1 MAGSIRQR
9 KDRGDETWEL
19 RVYIGRDNHG
29 RPKQRSVLFRGGKR
43 AAARELARLVTEQES
58 SPAAIPQEEARA
70 WGPST
75 TINQAIEGWK
85 ENGWADLSPKTVR
98 GYEEI
103 WERYVRET
111 IGVKRIATLNA
122 YEVEQY
128 LRHLKDQGAGR
139 DTVRRVRVVIGRACR
154 LAAKWSGGTLTNPV
168 ADTELPS
175 WPMSDRPEPVR
186 APEVAEVQA
195 LIRAAVDFD
204 TRFGAFVHLA
214 AASGMRRGEAC
225 AVRWT
230 DIDWEESTIR
240 VDKAIVAGKGGAV
253 VKDPKTK
260 ASIRTVSVG
269 NGTLTML
276 KELRSAQIQLAEV
289 CEVPFAEDGFV
300 FSTEPGGGLP
310 PHPEAM
316 SHTFIKVRRRAGI
329 AADVHLHSLRHF
341 QATILDPIIPESQK
355 QARMGWST
363 IRMARHYT
371 DGIATEDRRAAEH
384 VARVLDAAAD
394 EGDVAAPHVGQ
405 PAPAEANSSAA
416 RSPSR
421 LARSRSSATRG
432 TRI

>member
-9 KDRGDETWEL
+9 KDRGSDTWEL
-19 RVYIGRDNHG
+19 RVFIGRDDRG
-29 RPKQRSVLFRGGKR
+29 RPRQRSILFRGGKR
-43 AAARELARLVTEQES
+43 AAERELARLVTEQES

-70 WGPST
+70 WGSST
-75 TINQAIEGWK
+75 TINEAIEGWK

-103 WERYVRET
+103 WERYVRKT
-111 IGVKRIATLNA
+111 IGAKRIAGLNA
-122 YEVEQY
+122 FEIERYF
-128 LRHLKDQGAGR
+128 RNLKDQGAGR

-175 WPMSDRPEPVR
+175 WPMSEQPDPVR
-186 APEVAEVQA
+186 APEVAEVQG
-195 LIRAAVDFD
+195 LIRAAADFD
-204 TRFGAFVHLA
+204 ERFGAFVHLA
-214 AASGMRRGEAC
+214 AATGMRRGEAC
-225 AVRWT
+225 AIRWT
-230 DIDWEESTIR
+230 DIDWTDSTIR
-240 VDKAIVAGKGGAV
+240 VDKSIVAAKGGAI

-269 NGTLTML
+269 NGTLAIL
-276 KELRSAQIQLAEV
+276 EDLRSSQVQLAEV

-371 DGIATEDRRAAEH
+371 DGIATEDRRVAEH
-384 VARVLDAAAD
+384 VARVLDGTAG
-394 EGDVAAPHVGQ
+394 EGPVPAPHVGQ
-405 PAPAEANSSAA
+405 QVPAAA
-416 RSPSR
+416 DSPGER
-421 LARSRSSATRG
+421 
-432 TRI
+432 

>member
-9 KDRGDETWEL
+9 KDRGADTWEL
-19 RVYIGRDNHG
+19 RVFIGRDDQG
-29 RPKQRSVLFRGGKR
+29 RPKQRSILFRGGKR
-43 AAARELARLVTEQES
+43 AAEREMARLVTEQEC
-58 SPAAIPQEEARA
+58 SPAAVPQEKART
-70 WGPST
+70 WGSST

-103 WERYVRET
+103 WDRYVRNT
-111 IGVKRIATLNA
+111 IGAKHIAALNA
-122 YEVEQY
+122 FEVERY
-128 LRHLKDQGAGR
+128 FRNLKDQGAGR

-175 WPMSDRPEPVR
+175 WPMSEQPDPVR

-204 TRFGAFVHLA
+204 ERFGAFVHLA
-214 AASGMRRGEAC
+214 AATGMRRGEAC

-240 VDKAIVAGKGGAV
+240 VDKSVVAAKGGAT

-269 NGTLTML
+269 NGTLDVL
-276 KELRSAQIQLAEV
+276 RELRSSQVQLAEI

-329 AADVHLHSLRHF
+329 AADVRLHSLRHF

-371 DGIATEDRRAAEH
+371 DGIAGEDRRAAEH
-384 VARVLDAAAD
+384 VARVLDGTTD
-394 EGDVAAPHVGQ
+394 EGGAPAPQVGQ
-405 PAPAEANSSAA
+405 QGPGVTVSSDAP
-416 RSPSR
+416 
-421 LARSRSSATRG
+421 
-432 TRI
+432 

>member
-1 MAGSIRQR
+1 MVGSMRQR
-9 KDRGDETWEL
+9 KDRGGDTWEL
-19 RVYIGRDNHG
+19 RVYLGRDDRG
-29 RPKQRSVLFRGGKR
+29 RPKQRSILFRGGKR
-43 AAARELARLVTEQES
+43 AAERELARLVAEQDS
-58 SPAAIPQEEARA
+58 SLATVPHEQARA
-70 WGPST
+70 WGSST

-103 WERYVRET
+103 WERYVRDT
-111 IGVKRIATLNA
+111 IGPKRIAMLNA
-122 YEVEQY
+122 FEVEQY
-128 LRHLKDQGAGR
+128 FRRLKDQGAGR

-175 WPMSDRPEPVR
+175 WPMSEQPDPVR
-186 APEVAEVQA
+186 APEVAEVQD
-195 LIRAAVDFD
+195 LIRAATEFD
-204 TRFGAFVHLA
+204 ERFGAFVHLTA
-214 AASGMRRGEAC
+214 ATGMRRGEAC
-225 AVRWT
+225 AIRWT
-230 DIDWEESTIR
+230 DIDWKESTIR
-240 VDKAIVAGKGGAV
+240 VDKSIVAAKGGAM

-269 NGTLTML
+269 DGTLAIL
-276 KELRSAQIQLAEV
+276 KALRSSQIQLAKL
-289 CEVPFAEDGFV
+289 CEVPFAADGFV

-316 SHTFIKVRRRAGI
+316 SHTFIKVRRHAGI

-363 IRMARHYT
+363 VRMARHYT

-384 VARVLDAAAD
+384 VARVLHATT
-394 EGDVAAPHVGQ
+394 DVRGTAPHVGQ
-405 PAPAEANSSAA
+405 
-416 RSPSR
+416 
-421 LARSRSSATRG
+421 
-432 TRI
+432 